1 MNPPTVPVPCPLLLD
16 LSAPRWEAGS
26 VAIWPQHA
34 SPSQEKNDDDDDDI
48 YYRPNGSSFPFP
60 EEGVHFAVAIRSTSY
75 SPVRAMPKASACDV
89 NLSGS

>member
-1 MNPPTVPVPCPLLLD
+1 MNPPTVPVPCLFLLD

-48 YYRPNGSSFPFP
+48 YYRLPTAQVF
-60 EEGVHFAVAIRSTSY
+60 HFRKRECTL
-75 SPVRAMPKASACDV
+75 R
-89 NLSGS
+89 